1 MDQGSTE
8 SHPVSATVY
17 TSSFPP
23 DLFIDEL
30 EAHSVKLSWT
40 PPTNLVTGSRIKHY
54 TISYTT
60 MTGHNK
66 MEKKVQGDITS
77 TYVTDLASGLQYDF
91 KIKML
96 TTHGETDYSNGLL
109 ITTPSN
115 ATEIEKIQQAFTA
128 DIDKMNSE
136 LRSDVTRIKGSL
148 ESKVTRIDEKVGSL
162 EQEVERDVTRIENK
176 VGSIETKVKKLAVCG
191 FTEKWEKNNKVITYE
206 NIVEEVSEFGKGTLD
221 KSSGQFTAPVTGLY
235 EVSAAARYCFVSGN
249 NEYQTVYLM
258 RGSNNIDTLMYQGKS
273 DDGRMWTPC
282 SGFRYVHLDKGDTLY
297 ISFRKSSANAQSW
310 ILGLKYCVALF
321 DMA

>member
-1 MDQGSTE
+1 MTSTE

-23 DLFIDEL
+23 DLFVDEL

-40 PPTNLVTGSRIKHY
+40 PPTNLVTGSDIKHY
-54 TISYTT
+54 TISYTY
-60 MTGHNK
+60 MSGHNK

-77 TYVTDLASGLQYDF
+77 TYVTDLVSGIQYNF

-115 ATEIEKIQQAFTA
+115 AMEIEKIQQAFTA
-128 DIDKMNSE
+128 DIDKMNTE
-136 LRSDVTRIKGSL
+136 LRRDVTSIAGNL
-148 ESKVTRIDEKVGSL
+148 ESKVTRIDEKVGGL
-162 EQEVERDVTRIENK
+162 EQEIDRDVTRIQNK
-176 VGSIETKVKKLAVCG
+176 VGTIETKVKKLAVCG
-191 FTEKWEKNNKVITYE
+191 FREKWEKDMKVITYE

-221 KSSGQFTAPVTGLY
+221 KNSGQFTAPVTGLY
-235 EVSAAARYCFVSGN
+235 EVSAAARYCMVRGN

-258 RGSNNIDTLMYQGKS
+258 KANHKIDQLMYQGKS
-273 DDGRMWTPC
+273 DDGLMWTPC

-297 ISFRKSSANAQSW
+297 LDYRKSSANAGAV